1 MAEPLELPRSIAE
14 LYLARV
20 HEVSSM
26 RPIMTGDVFS
36 DIEIPGVEHVD
47 GDERKLAMVITHPC
61 SMRQGVKMKVK
72 QQMIRVVRSKPVEL
86 PAWRS
91 QYFDRLPLPA
101 LLQPLDTDEPAD
113 EDGTNDYAAL
123 FELRGRVSTAEL
135 LLSRRIVCL
144 SEEGVALL
152 HQRISHADTRYP
164 ARIGDLMSACS
175 GVFAEAE
182 LAQEWN
188 ERLIRVD
195 VDDRVALAASLDREA
210 LEFESIIGVQRSYAQ
225 GKKTVKSAM
234 REDLA
239 DDRKKTY
246 ARRELLRLIREREEE
261 AG

>member
-36 DIEIPGVEHVD
+36 DIEIPGVEQVD
-47 GDERKLAMVITHPC
+47 GDERKLAMVVTHPC
-61 SMRQGVKMKVK
+61 SMRKGVKMKVK

-113 EDGTNDYAAL
+113 EDNGTNDYAAL
-123 FELRGRVSTAEL
+123 FEFRGRVSTAEL
-135 LLSRRIVCL
+135 LLSRRIACL
-144 SEEGVALL
+144 SEEGVAFL
-152 HQRISHADTRYP
+152 HQRISHVDTRYP
-164 ARIGDLMSACS
+164 ARISDLMSACS

-195 VDDRVALAASLDREA
+195 VDDHVALAAALDHEA
-210 LEFESIIGVQRSYAQ
+210 LEFESIIGAQRSYVQ

-239 DDRKKTY
+239 DDRKKAH
-246 ARRELLRLIREREEE
+246 ARRELLRLVREREK
-261 AG
+261 

>member
-1 MAEPLELPRSIAE
+1 
-14 LYLARV
+14 
-20 HEVSSM
+20 M

-36 DIEIPGVEHVD
+36 DIEIPGVEQVD
-47 GDERKLAMVITHPC
+47 GDERKLAMVVTHPC
-61 SMRQGVKMKVK
+61 SMRKGVKMKVK

-113 EDGTNDYAAL
+113 EDNGTNDYAAL
-123 FELRGRVSTAEL
+123 FEFRGRVSTAEL
-135 LLSRRIVCL
+135 LLSRRIACL
-144 SEEGVALL
+144 SEEGVAFL

-164 ARIGDLMSACS
+164 ARISDLMSACS

-195 VDDRVALAASLDREA
+195 VDDHVALAAALDHEA
-210 LEFESIIGVQRSYAQ
+210 LEFESIIGAQRSYVQ

-239 DDRKKTY
+239 DDRKKAH
-246 ARRELLRLIREREEE
+246 ARRELLRLVREREK
-261 AG
+261 